1 MIDKSRRVS
10 VYFNLHKKIWSV
22 RQSGSSVEH
31 HTEVCLKDVRYL
43 VQPAGRAKV
52 LKEKRKNVHAF
63 LSGYLVGR
71 VPIPLISFD
80 VIYNPYKYSTFVS
93 ADDLDPQEWSEYAHL
108 SCGEGWKYVEAIF
121 TREYFNSDLL
131 QVPA

>member
-1 MIDKSRRVS
+1 MIDRNRRVY
-10 VYFNLHKKIWSV
+10 VYYNLHRKIWSV
-22 RQSGSSVEH
+22 RQSGNRVEH
-31 HTEVCLKDVRYL
+31 HKNICLRDVRYL

-52 LKEKRKNVHAF
+52 LKERRKNVHAF
-63 LSGYLVGR
+63 LTGYLVDR
-71 VPIPLISFD
+71 VPVPLISFD
-80 VIYNPYKYSTFVS
+80 VTYNPYKHATFV
-93 ADDLDPQEWSEYAHL
+93 DTQDHEPQEWSEYAHL

>member
-1 MIDKSRRVS
+1 MIDKNRRVS

-22 RQSGSSVEH
+22 RQSGSPVEH

-43 VQPAGRAKV
+43 VQPAGR
-52 LKEKRKNVHAF
+52 KRVVKTGVKNVHAG
-63 LSGYLVGR
+63 LSGYMVNS
-71 VPIPLISFD
+71 VPVPVVSFD
-80 VIYNPYKYSTFVS
+80 ITYNPFKYSTFV
-93 ADDLDPQEWSEYAHL
+93 DVEDREPQEWSEYAHL

>member
-1 MIDKSRRVS
+1 
-10 VYFNLHKKIWSV
+10 
-22 RQSGSSVEH
+22 
-31 HTEVCLKDVRYL
+31 VCLKYVRYL

-52 LKEKRKNVHAF
+52 IKERRKNVHAF
-63 LSGYLVGR
+63 LTGYLVDR
-71 VPIPLISFD
+71 VPIPMMSFD

-93 ADDLDPQEWSEYAHL
+93 VDDREPQEWSEYAHL

-121 TREYFNSDLL
+121 TSEYFNSDLL